1 MAQSEFELI
10 SNFFT
15 ESGLKYLY
23 RDLESERGKQ
33 SIEAMKNAL
42 DVLNINNH
50 DEIILNLMDI
60 YENLINYF
68 AKVDTIKYPDIT
80 TYNRCVE
87 YHNRLHRRFSSGR
100 SRGLFLNSL
109 FNNCK
114 LVSGPLE
121 INRYEF
127 TGDNL
132 NIFDM
137 LYNILRVNIGELIKK
152 NDEYENAY
160 IDYLD
165 SINSDDESRINECI
179 DKLVV
184 KGRSICGPLIN
195 EIKRAYEILY
205 RETNLSDDDD
215 GDFLSIPDI
224 TSSDSSDTSQAST
237 LSLDISDTGVDVSDL
252 EERLEALPDNTGTEV
267 RASPVDSE
275 EEAALIARLDALRGG
290 SKNKRKK
297 KTKRKTK
304 KKSKRKKTKR
314 RSYKK

>member
-23 RDLESERGKQ
+23 RDLESERGNQ
-33 SIEAMKNAL
+33 SIEAMNNAL

-100 SRGLFLNSL
+100 TRGLFSL
-109 FNNCK
+109 FNKCK

-121 INRYEF
+121 INRYQF

-132 NIFDM
+132 KIFDM
-137 LYNILRVNIGELIKK
+137 LYNIVRVNIAELIKK
-152 NDEYENAY
+152 NVEFEDAY
-160 IDYLD
+160 GDYLD
-165 SINSDDESRINECI
+165 SIYNSDDESRINECI

-184 KGRSICGPLIN
+184 KGKSICGPLIN

-215 GDFLSIPDI
+215 DDDFLSISDS

-237 LSLDISDTGVDVSDL
+237 LPLDISDTGVDVSDL
-252 EERLEALPDNTGTEV
+252 EERLEMLPDSTGTEV